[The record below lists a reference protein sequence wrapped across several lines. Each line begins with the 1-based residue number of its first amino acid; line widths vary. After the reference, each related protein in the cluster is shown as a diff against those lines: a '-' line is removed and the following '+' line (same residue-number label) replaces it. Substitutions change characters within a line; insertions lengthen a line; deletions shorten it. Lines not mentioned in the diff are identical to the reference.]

1 MSRPRLSLT
10 EGTLEAI
17 VQGSM
22 DGLTQNELADCS
34 GISRTSIRRI
44 LAAHGLAIYNHSK

>member
-1 MSRPRLSLT
+1 MPRLKLT
-10 EGTLEAI
+10 QETVEAI

-44 LAAHGLAIYNHSK
+44 LASHGLAIYNHSK

>member
-1 MSRPRLSLT
+1 MPRLKLT
-10 EGTLEAI
+10 QETVEAI

-44 LAAHGLAIYNHSK
+44 LAAHGLATYNHPK

>member
-10 EGTLEAI
+10 EETIEAI
-17 VQGSM
+17 VQGRL

-44 LAAHGLAIYNHSK
+44 LASHGLATYNHPK

>member
-1 MSRPRLSLT
+1 MASRLKLDVET
-10 EGTLEAI
+10 VEAI
-17 VQGSM
+17 VQGSL

-44 LAAHGLAIYNHSK
+44 LAAHGLATYNHPK

>member
-1 MSRPRLSLT
+1 MPRLKLT
-10 EGTLEAI
+10 QETVEAI

>member
-1 MSRPRLSLT
+1 MPRLKLT
-10 EGTLEAI
+10 QETVEAI
-17 VQGSM
+17 VQGKL

-44 LAAHGLAIYNHSK
+44 LAPHGLAIYNHSK

>member
-1 MSRPRLSLT
+1 MPRLKLT
-10 EGTLEAI
+10 QETVEAI
-17 VQGSM
+17 VQGRL

-44 LAAHGLAIYNHSK
+44 LAEHGLAIYNHPQ

>member
-1 MSRPRLSLT
+1 MPRLKLT
-10 EGTLEAI
+10 QETVEAI
-17 VQGSM
+17 VQGRL

-44 LAAHGLAIYNHSK
+44 LAEHGLATYNHTK